1 MKYTFKGNFG
11 TLELV
16 VDENGNAQGTY
27 QEGGIL
33 KGIYKEGDFEGE
45 WINKGMDGLVQFSV
59 AEGQLNGTWKKGLD
73 KGPMRGKWKGK
84 LIDLPK
90 DTTEQITKEKSNDDW
105 NIIHDIFSFY
115 TFFANLANEGSQ
127 EVENKFV
134 QTEIK
139 KWKIEINGVKYG
151 LDYGSPQNFVQLA
164 DSVFNALY
172 MDGDSTDKDPFIQL
186 NESHYNMVGYF
197 NQGVLNCSMITTLW
211 SSMIKLCQL
220 RGITELQHQQLR
232 WYLEQWS
239 SVCSDLSVQIKIL
252 DFAKEV
258 AEEEAE
264 EMAEEA
270 AEEVATEQQTESK
283 KYPLFPVN
291 WGVENVIIVPIRHCI
306 VTDNVVNQMERNL
319 MAHFFENFGEIGE
332 MAGLEWDITDDQIM
346 QIQSD
351 GKYGELLVDSA
362 IYLRDNLDNDQLSK
376 LIWYMANIVSEDK
389 IIQYTEFVTLKFFF
403 DQWFPDA
410 LDTYIEKFKAAGM
423 TVITSPNN

>member
-1 MKYTFKGNFG
+1 MKHTFKGNFG
-11 TLELV
+11 TLQLV
-16 VDENGNAQGTY
+16 VDENGNARGTY

-33 KGIYKEGDFEGE
+33 KGIYKEGNFEGE
-45 WINKGMDGLVQFSV
+45 WINKGMDGLVQFTV

-73 KGPMRGKWKGK
+73 KGPMKGKWKGK

-105 NIIHDIFSFY
+105 NIVHDIFSFY

-172 MDGDSTDKDPFIQL
+172 MDGDSADKDPFIQL

-211 SSMIKLCQL
+211 GSILKLCQL
-220 RGITELQHQQLR
+220 RGITEWQDQQLR

-239 SVCSDLSVQIKIL
+239 SVCSDLSELVAIL
-252 DFAKEV
+252 DLGEAKK
-258 AEEEAE
+258 
-264 EMAEEA
+264 EMAEALDLEFDDKYHEA
-270 AEEVATEQQTESK
+270 KEIILSEGAALPEILCDVLLIGKNRAERI
-283 KYPLFPVN
+283 F
-291 WGVENVIIVPIRHCI
+291 
-306 VTDNVVNQMERNL
+306 NQFER
-319 MAHFFENFGEIGE
+319 
-332 MAGLEWDITDDQIM
+332 
-346 QIQSD
+346 D
-351 GKYGELLVDSA
+351 G
-362 IYLRDNLDNDQLSK
+362 
-376 LIWYMANIVSEDK
+376 IVSPKDENGKRK
-389 IIQYTEFVTLKFFF
+389 IIK
-403 DQWFPDA
+403 P
-410 LDTYIEKFKAAGM
+410 I
-423 TVITSPNN
+423 